1 MLQELLAGDVG
12 VADVETRAALA
23 AQALAA
29 SGFRPKTVHNFEC
42 RGPDG
47 ELKWAE
53 EVENLTT
60 YAGLADMLSKYWLG
74 ANYTAA
80 FYVGLKGTGTIAGTD
95 TMASHAGWSE
105 VTGYSQAARPTLT
118 LGAVT
123 SGATASVD
131 NSANKAT
138 FSITA
143 SITAAGAF
151 VATNSTVGGTTGTLV
166 GASDFSQPRTMG
178 AGDSL
183 TVTVTLTAVTG

>member
-1 MLQELLAGDVG
+1 
-12 VADVETRAALA
+12 
-23 AQALAA
+23 
-29 SGFRPKTVHNFEC
+29 
-42 RGPDG
+42 
-47 ELKWAE
+47 
-53 EVENLTT
+53 
-60 YAGLADMLSKYWLG
+60 
-74 ANYTAA
+74 
-80 FYVGLKGTGTIAGTD
+80 
-95 TMASHAGWSE
+95 
-105 VTGYSQAARPTLT
+105 
-118 LGAVT
+118 VT